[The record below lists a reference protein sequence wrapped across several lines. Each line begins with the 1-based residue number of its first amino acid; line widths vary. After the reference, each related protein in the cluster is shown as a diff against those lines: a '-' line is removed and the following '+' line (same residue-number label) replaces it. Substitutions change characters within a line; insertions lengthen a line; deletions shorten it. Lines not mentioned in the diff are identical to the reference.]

1 MARIQVGVL
10 MKIYMVTIKDQ
21 DTIDGIDHAME
32 VNEEIFIG
40 PWVQKGPVED
50 IQEYVNVDSP

>member
-1 MARIQVGVL
+1 